1 MISDDFFKLLPD
13 FYRNIKVLDCIFS
26 AVANRINKMTAQK
39 KQLKANQFIYSEDID
54 EEGVDR
60 LGKSLKAELAGLDF
74 EDKVF
79 KIKTL
84 LFDNRPYNRANV
96 KAMLSS
102 LCGEDGYKIEF
113 DGTAKSVTVMID
125 LGRTNQF
132 NAVYKLLDNVT
143 PANMT
148 LDVGLLYNLH
158 GDLTAVTHGELS
170 AKTHEQIRS
179 EVL

>member
-1 MISDDFFKLLPD
+1 MTSDDFLKLLPD
-13 FYRNIKVLDCIFS
+13 FYRNIKVFKSIFT
-26 AVANRINKMTAQK
+26 AVAKRINKMIAQK
-39 KQLKANQFIYSEDID
+39 EQLKANQFIYSEDID

-60 LGKSLKAELAGLDF
+60 LGKSLKTELAGLDF

-96 KAMLSS
+96 RAMLES
-102 LCGEDGYKIEF
+102 LCGENGYKIEF
-113 DGTAKSVTVMID
+113 DGTAKSVTVKID
-125 LGRTNQF
+125 LGRKNQF
-132 NAVYKLLDNVT
+132 NAVYELLDNVT

-158 GDLTAVTHGELS
+158 SDLTAVTHGDLS
-170 AKTHEQIRS
+170 EKTHEQIRS